1 MSHTLLHSA
10 IPRQHLATQSSQ
22 CLHSF
27 LPNSLTHIF
36 ELNRFLVGN
45 LFYCFLSI
53 YCFPPIPIMI
63 SNAVTKPISHHL
75 PFFTS
80 FPPFFYVQSCFNILL
95 DSSHKSLSLV
105 QRQCYWVPF
114 TNLTSFNR
122 FCSERVFSLIF

>member
-45 LFYCFLSI
+45 LFLLLFIHIL
-53 YCFPPIPIMI
+53 FPSIPIMI

-75 PFFTS
+75 PFS
-80 FPPFFYVQSCFNILL
+80 LASLLSFYVQSCFNILL